1 MDINWKAI
9 IGTVAPGLATALG
22 GPLAGMATAAL
33 SKAILG
39 KDDGSADD
47 VAAAVTKADPS
58 ILLKIKECEA
68 EFQKHMA
75 DVGVDLA
82 KIAAGDTANARARE
96 IAVRDNTPKILAYLV
111 TLGFFAL
118 LICMFRFEVPPS
130 SRDLMNVML
139 GALGAGFSVVLA
151 YYFGSSAGS
160 DAKNATIDRVLNRGS
175 H

>member
-1 MDINWKAI
+1 MNFNWKSI

-39 KDDGSADD
+39 KDDAGADE
-47 VAAAVTKADPS
+47 VAAAVAKGDPS

-82 KIAAGDTANARARE
+82 KIAAGDRSDARARE
-96 IAVRDNTPKILAYLV
+96 ISSKDLTPRILAYLV
-111 TLGFFAL
+111 TTGFFSL
-118 LICMFRFEVPPS
+118 LGIMMFYNVPEANKTLL
-130 SRDLMNVML
+130 DVML
-139 GALGAGFSVVLA
+139 GALGTAWVAVVT

-160 DAKNATIDRVLNRGS
+160 ESKNAIIGRALNGGK
-175 H
+175 